1 MLNAYAKE
9 SNQRGVNGNLGDA
22 CLIPV
27 DEPAR
32 QVTAPPEEEIRS
44 PTKAAKKTQASVKEG
59 IKSREPG
66 LVNMTIT
73 VDAEVRLT
81 NWEATVT
88 ALSVHGAP
96 PPNVHQS

>member
-32 QVTAPPEEEIRS
+32 QVTAPLEEEINRQ
-44 PTKAAKKTQASVKEG
+44 TKAAKKKEAQASVREG
-59 IKSREPG
+59 IKSREPD
-66 LVNMTIT
+66 LVNMAIM
-73 VDAEVRLT
+73 VDAEVRLR
-81 NWEATVT
+81 NLEK
-88 ALSVHGAP
+88 
-96 PPNVHQS
+96 

>member
-32 QVTAPPEEEIRS
+32 QVTAPPEEEIKS
-44 PTKAAKKTQASVKEG
+44 QTKAAKK
-59 IKSREPG
+59 
-66 LVNMTIT
+66 N
-73 VDAEVRLT
+73 T
-81 NWEATVT
+81 NKR
-88 ALSVHGAP
+88 
-96 PPNVHQS
+96 QRRD